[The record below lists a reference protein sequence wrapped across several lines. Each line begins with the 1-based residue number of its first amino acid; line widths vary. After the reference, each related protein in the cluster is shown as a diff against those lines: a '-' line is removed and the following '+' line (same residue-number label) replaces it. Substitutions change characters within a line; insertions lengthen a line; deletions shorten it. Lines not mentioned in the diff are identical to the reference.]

1 MYFDYNHKNERTF
14 RGGSYIDRQY
24 AYDEDSHLIGEYDAS
39 GTMLVEYIWMGD
51 KPIAAVYPGNRI
63 INITTDYQNKPRSG
77 MDAVTGQQV
86 WYWNPDAFGVAK
98 PSDSTTGLPNGV
110 VINLRFLGQYYDQ
123 QSGLYYNHN
132 LSDTVAQDNP
142 ELG

>member
-1 MYFDYNHKNERTF
+1 
-14 RGGSYIDRQY
+14 
-24 AYDEDSHLIGEYDAS
+24 
-39 GTMLVEYIWMGD
+39 MGD

-63 INITTDYQNKPRSG
+63 VNITASIPEQTTLWYGCCNRSAS
-77 MDAVTGQQV
+77 MVLD
-86 WYWNPDAFGVAK
+86 PDVFGVAK

-110 VINLRFLGQYYDQ
+110 IMNLRFLGQYYDQ
-123 QSGLYYNHN
+123 KSGLYYNHN

>member
-1 MYFDYNHKNERTF
+1 
-14 RGGSYIDRQY
+14 
-24 AYDEDSHLIGEYDAS
+24 
-39 GTMLVEYIWMGD
+39 
-51 KPIAAVYPGNRI
+51 
-63 INITTDYQNKPRSG
+63 

-110 VINLRFLGQYYDQ
+110 IMNLRFLGQYYDQ
-123 QSGLYYNHN
+123 KSGLYYNHN
-132 LSDTVAQDNP
+132 LIDTVAQDNP

>member
-1 MYFDYNHKNERTF
+1 
-14 RGGSYIDRQY
+14 
-24 AYDEDSHLIGEYDAS
+24 
-39 GTMLVEYIWMGD
+39 MGD

-63 INITTDYQNKPRSG
+63 VNITTDYQNKPRSG

-110 VINLRFLGQYYDQ
+110 IMNLRFLGQYYDQ
-123 QSGLYYNHN
+123 KSGLYYNHN

-142 ELG
+142 ELGWYMEPDPEQV